1 MKVFVVILVMAAF
14 ICICAGAAAQQ
25 AWAARYNG
33 PGNGWD
39 GATAIAA
46 DSSGNVYVTGE
57 SYGVGTGGDYVTI
70 KYDPSGNQLWA
81 ATYNGPGNS
90 SEQTSAIALDSG
102 GNAYV
107 TGLSVGVGT
116 GADYATIKYDPS
128 GNQLWVAR
136 YNGPGNDWDKAYGIA
151 VDSGG
156 NAYVTGVSLGI
167 GTAYDYV
174 TIKYDP
180 AGSQLW
186 VRRYNGPGNGN
197 DEARAIALDSSGNVY
212 VTGLS
217 MGSGTQLDYATIK
230 YDPSGV
236 QLWAATYDGPGN
248 GNDEARAIA
257 LDSSGNVYV
266 TGQSAGSGTGDDYAT
281 IKYDGLTGN
290 PLWPAAARYDGP
302 ASLDDLAWAI
312 ALDSGGNV
320 YVTGGSDDGVTS
332 GDYATVKYNGATG
345 NQLWAA
351 RYNGPANGYDEAWAI
366 ALDSSGNVFIT
377 GESTGIGTSTD
388 YVTVGYDPAGN
399 QFWVARYDGPAN
411 GSDMAHAIA
420 VDSGGSIYVT
430 GGSEG
435 SGSSHDYATIKYYN
449 PAPSQ
454 LWERRYNGPANGRDG
469 MWYPYAAYPIA
480 VDPAGNVHVT
490 GESTGSGTGLDYA
503 TIKYDTAG
511 TQLWVPEARCDNW
524 PVSGN
529 DGATAIT
536 VDSSGNVY
544 VTGYS
549 TNAAG
554 NYDYATMKYGPSGN
568 QLWAAAPRY
577 DGTGSWLDVATAIAV
592 DPAGNVYVTGFSW
605 GGATGFDYATIKYNS
620 AGTQQWV
627 ARYDYSWDSK
637 MDGNDKAWSITVD
650 SSGNVYVTGESWAE
664 KSLTDKSLDYATIMY
679 SGATGSQVW
688 AARYDGP
695 ARDVDEAFGIVLDSS
710 GNVYITGESTGIGTG
725 LDYATIKYDPAGNQL
740 RLDRYDGPAN
750 GHDSGY
756 AICLDSSGNPHVTGE
771 SAGISTG
778 QDYATIKYDPSLN
791 RLWPAAARYDGPAS
805 LDDVGRDLAVD
816 AAGNVCVTGFSTAFM
831 TPGGIPIHDYATIK
845 YDSAGNQLW
854 LARYDYMALDDKGY
868 GIGLDSSGNVY
879 VTGESQDPATGLD
892 YYDYATLKYDGTS
905 PTGSIVINGG
915 APSTNTVNVTLGLSA
930 TDTGTGVAQMRFS
943 NDGSS
948 WSAWE
953 AYWPTKGW
961 PLPGQGLNVVY
972 VQFSDQMGNVSQSY
986 LDTIVLGTPDD
997 LSQARSYQ
1005 DGAPVT
1011 VIDKIV
1017 TAQPGVG
1024 GVPAGIFY
1032 IEEPARFAGIRVAST
1047 AVPLVGNSVGVTGTM
1062 GTTLG
1067 GERYINATN
1076 VIALPGTALGPLG
1089 TNTKT
1094 LAGTIMEGLL
1104 IKTAGTVRTVG
1115 GNSYTI
1121 ADGYYLGAVEVWTTV
1136 QTGTGGPP
1144 GVTVGQFVV
1153 VKGVASTQGVRVIL
1167 AVP

>member
-1 MKVFVVILVMAAF
+1 MKVFVVILLMAAF
-14 ICICAGAAAQQ
+14 ICICTGAWAQQ

-39 GATAIAA
+39 EARAIAA
-46 DSSGNVYVTGE
+46 DSSGNVYVTGV
-57 SYGVGTGGDYVTI
+57 SYGVGAGDDYVTI
-70 KYDPSGNQLWA
+70 KYDASGNQLWVPEA
-81 ATYNGPGNS
+81 RYNGPGNS
-90 SEQTSAIALDSG
+90 WEETTAIALDSG

-107 TGLSVGVGT
+107 TGLSAGVGT
-116 GADYATIKYDPS
+116 GADYATIKYDPA

-186 VRRYNGPGNGN
+186 VARYNGPGNGN

-217 MGSGTQLDYATIK
+217 VGSGTQLDYATIK

-236 QLWAATYDGPGN
+236 QLWAATYNGPGN
-248 GNDEARAIA
+248 GSDMAYAIA
-257 LDSSGNVYV
+257 VDSIGNAYV

-302 ASLDDLAWAI
+302 ASLDDTARAI

-320 YVTGGSDDGVTS
+320 CVTGGSYDGVTN

-345 NQLWAA
+345 NQIWAA
-351 RYNGPANGYDEAWAI
+351 RYNGPANGYDEAYAI
-366 ALDSSGNVFIT
+366 AVRSAGCVYVTGCSSGT
-377 GESTGIGTSTD
+377 GTSPD
-388 YVTVGYDPAGN
+388 YATVGYDCAGN

-420 VDSGGSIYVT
+420 VDSSGNIYVT

-435 SGSSHDYATIKYYN
+435 SGSQRDYATIKYSTS
-449 PAPSQ
+449 P
-454 LWERRYNGPANGRDG
+454 LWARRYNAPANGRDG
-469 MWYPYAAYPIA
+469 MLCPIAAYPIA
-480 VDPAGNVHVT
+480 VDPGGNVHVT
-490 GESTGSGTGLDYA
+490 GESQGIGTGLDYA

-511 TQLWVPEARCDNW
+511 TQLWVPEARYDYANLD
-524 PVSGN
+524 
-529 DGATAIT
+529 DGATAVT

-549 TNAAG
+549 TASITPGGIAIH
-554 NYDYATMKYGPSGN
+554 DYATIKYDPWGGV
-568 QLWAAAPRY
+568 LWAARY
-577 DGTGSWLDVATAIAV
+577 DGPASGDDVATAIAV
-592 DPAGNVYVTGFSW
+592 DPAGNVYVTGFSDGGAGTKYDYATIKYDPW
-605 GGATGFDYATIKYNS
+605 GIQLWAAAARYDGPVNDNDKAWAITLDSVGNVYVTGESQGGVTRLDYATIMYNGATGSQVWLDIYDGPAKSTDEAYDIVLDPAGPTGYVYITGESMGIIGGAPNFDYATIKYNAVNGS
-620 AGTQQWV
+620 RLWV
-627 ARYDYSWDSK
+627 DRYDYAN
-637 MDGNDKAWSITVD
+637 GNDVGFAV
-650 SSGNVYVTGESWAE
+650 
-664 KSLTDKSLDYATIMY
+664 
-679 SGATGSQVW
+679 
-688 AARYDGP
+688 
-695 ARDVDEAFGIVLDSS
+695 
-710 GNVYITGESTGIGTG
+710 G
-725 LDYATIKYDPAGNQL
+725 LDA
-740 RLDRYDGPAN
+740 
-750 GHDSGY
+750 
-756 AICLDSSGNPHVTGE
+756 SGNPYVTGE
-771 SAGISTG
+771 SAGVGTG
-778 QDYATIKYDPSLN
+778 QDYATIRHDRFTGN
-791 RLWPAAARYDGPAS
+791 RLWVSRYDGPAA

-1115 GNSYTI
+1115 ANSYTI
-1121 ADGYYLGAVEVWTTV
+1121 ADGYYLGGAEVQTTV